1 MLSSAV
7 GRRSAGDLEVVSLW
21 SICENVEEVVEVVS
35 LWSIS
40 ENVEE
45 VVEVVSLWSI
55 SENVEEVVFT
65 EVPHS

>member
-1 MLSSAV
+1 MTGGSQSCDIFEGVYEMLSSAV
-7 GRRSAGDLEVVSLW
+7 GRRSAGDLEVVF
-21 SICENVEEVVEVVS
+21 

-45 VVEVVSLWSI
+45 VVEVVFLWSI

-65 EVPHS
+65 EVPHF